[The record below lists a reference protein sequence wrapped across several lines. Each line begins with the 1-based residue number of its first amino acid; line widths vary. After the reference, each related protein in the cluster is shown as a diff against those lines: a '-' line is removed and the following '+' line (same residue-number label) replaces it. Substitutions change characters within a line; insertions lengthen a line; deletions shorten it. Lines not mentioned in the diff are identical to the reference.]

1 MTAASPFPLSHD
13 VPADWVR
20 WYEASRAQVDDA
32 LEHHLNNL
40 RESDPAN
47 SSLIDS
53 VCYSLGL
60 PGKRLR
66 PILVLESCRVCGGSA
81 RVAMPAALAIECVH
95 AFSLVHDDLP
105 AMDNDDLRR
114 GQPTNH
120 KVFGEATAVL
130 AGDWLVTHAFALLA
144 PARREPRLAAEL
156 VRTLAEATLGM
167 IAGQAADIAGESQA
181 PDEVLV
187 RYIHRNK
194 TAQLIEASCRIGAVC
209 AGASCGP
216 TAALARFGHHL
227 GLAFQIVDDLLD
239 LLGDEAEV
247 GKSLGRDLCEGELT
261 LPVIHYLANA
271 NNGDREELR
280 AVVRGDGTRCCREIA
295 SLLRESDSIDYA
307 RSAARHYVG
316 KAQENLDTLAPSA
329 ARDSLSTM
337 ADFILAR
344 RR

>member
-239 LLGDEAEV
+239 VLGTTNTLGKTTGKDQAEQKQTFPALFGVDESREHALEETHAAM
-247 GKSLGRDLCEGELT
+247 LALEGFGSR
-261 LPVIHYLANA
+261 A
-271 NNGDREELR
+271 DRLR
-280 AVVRGDGTRCCREIA
+280 
-295 SLLRESDSIDYA
+295 
-307 RSAARHYVG
+307 
-316 KAQENLDTLAPSA
+316 Q
-329 ARDSLSTM
+329 
-337 ADFILAR
+337 LAR
-344 RR
+344 YLITRDR